1 MKTPLVLGFLGWMLI
16 GSFSFALSADAPSK
30 LEDYRTTP
38 NPVRLFLDQW
48 TPYSPPPSEYTLG
61 FIRTA
66 DHETAKV
73 MLREAILIGLEN
85 NPGIVVDRLE
95 LPKAAA
101 AVVQEQSIFDPS
113 LNLEF
118 NQNFANNPSGRR
130 QTQSFSVTT
139 INRNRNVKLSLTK
152 RLLTGAQLEI
162 SMFGNRFVSN
172 SVSQV
177 LKPEFQTK
185 LGFTFTQPLLRDFGL
200 SVTTIRIRVAEG
212 QNEISALDYQ
222 TKLAQL
228 IQQITEA
235 YWAVIFAE
243 KNLEVQKN
251 GVQLADTL
259 LEAAKVRLEV
269 GLVAPVAVTEA
280 AAEKARREELVVT
293 AENQLDVARE
303 TLRLI
308 LNLNPEDKFLPRK
321 IEPIQSPSVE
331 PPIIDRPRIME
342 HALRKRFEIQAANLD
357 VNNRHLE
364 SRLAE
369 NQLLPRLDFKAGA
382 NLIGIS
388 GREASGKGQNEFKGG
403 FADGVDRLFSGEFS
417 DNSFGI
423 VLQIPLGNAVA
434 KSNYSRA
441 RIEQDQAVA
450 HRRELVRQITLEVS
464 TEIGNVT
471 SNFKRI
477 QTTRLS
483 RELAQENLRIQEA
496 RHQAGLISQT
506 DLIDFQTRLVEAE
519 GAELRAVTDYNNSL
533 SKLRLVEGTLLD
545 HYNVKIEGPGQE
557 PQPWWAKF

>member
-1 MKTPLVLGFLGWMLI
+1 MGFLGWLWVS
-16 GSFSFALSADAPSK
+16 SFSLAFGADVPLK
-30 LEDYRTTP
+30 PDDYRTTP
-38 NPVRLFLDQW
+38 NPLRLFLDQW
-48 TPYSPPPSEYTLG
+48 IPHSPPPSKYTLE

-66 DHETAKV
+66 DDETAKV
-73 MLREAILIGLEN
+73 MLREAILIGLAN
-85 NPGIVVDRLE
+85 NPGIVIDRLE
-95 LPKAAA
+95 MPKAAA
-101 AVVQEQSIFDPS
+101 TVLQEQAVFDPS

-118 NQNFANNPSGRR
+118 NQDFVNDPSGRR

-139 INRNRNVKLSLTK
+139 INRNRNVKLSVTK
-152 RLLTGAQLEI
+152 RLLTGAQLEL
-162 SMFGNRFVSN
+162 SLFGNRFVSN

-177 LKPEFQTK
+177 LKPEFQTS

-200 SVTTIRIRVAEG
+200 SITTIRIKVAEG
-212 QNEISALDYQ
+212 QNEISFLNYQ
-222 TKLAQL
+222 TKLTQL

-235 YWAVIFAE
+235 YWGVVFAK
-243 KNLEVQKN
+243 KNLEVQKK

-280 AAEKARREELVVT
+280 SAEKARREELVVM
-293 AENQLDVARE
+293 AENQLAIARE

-308 LNLNPEDKFLPRK
+308 LNLNPQDKLLPGK
-321 IEPIQSPSVE
+321 IEPVESPSLE
-331 PPIIDRPRIME
+331 PPVIDRTGIME
-342 HALRKRFEIQAANLD
+342 HGLRKRYEVLSANLD
-357 VNNRHLE
+357 VKNKSLQ

-382 NLIGIS
+382 HLLGIS
-388 GREASGKGQNEFKGG
+388 GRESSGKGMNDFKGG
-403 FADGVDRLFSGEFS
+403 FADGVDRLFGGEFS

-423 VLQIPLGNAVA
+423 VLQIPLGNAAA

-450 HRRELVRQITLEVS
+450 RRHDLVRQITLEVS

-496 RHQAGLISQT
+496 RYQAGLLSQT

-519 GAELRAVTDYNNSL
+519 GAEIKAITDYNNSL

-545 HYNVKIEGPGQE
+545 HYNVKFEQPGQDPE
-557 PQPWWAKF
+557 PWWAKF

>member
-1 MKTPLVLGFLGWMLI
+1 MKHLSFLGFLGCLLVGSYSI
-16 GSFSFALSADAPSK
+16 GFGADAPSK
-30 LEDYRTTP
+30 ANDYRTIP

-48 TPYSPPPSEYTLG
+48 VPYSPPSSKYTLQ

-66 DHETAKV
+66 DNGTAKV
-73 MLREAILIGLEN
+73 MLREAILIGLAN
-85 NPGIVVDRLE
+85 NPGIAVDRLE
-95 LPKAAA
+95 MPKAAA
-101 AVVQEQSIFDPS
+101 AILQEQSIFDPS
-113 LNLEF
+113 LNVEF
-118 NQNFANNPSGRR
+118 NQDFVNDPSGRR

-152 RLLTGAQLEI
+152 RLVTGAQFEFAL
-162 SMFGNRFVSN
+162 FGNRFVSN

-177 LKPEFQTK
+177 LKPEFQTS

-200 SVTTIRIRVAEG
+200 SITNIRIKVAEG
-212 QNEISALDYQ
+212 QNEITFLNYQ

-235 YWAVIFAE
+235 YWGVVFAE
-243 KNLEVQKN
+243 KNLEVQKK

-280 AAEKARREELVVT
+280 SAEKARREELVVT
-293 AENQLDVARE
+293 AENQLAIARE

-321 IEPIQSPSVE
+321 IDPVQSPSVE
-331 PPIIDRPRIME
+331 PPVIDRPGIME
-342 HALRKRFEIQAANLD
+342 HALRKRFEIQATNIE
-357 VNNRHLE
+357 VKNKSLE

-369 NQLLPRLDFKAGA
+369 NQLLPRLDFKGGA
-382 NLIGIS
+382 HLLGIS
-388 GREASGKGQNEFKGG
+388 GRQATGKGTNDFKGG
-403 FADGVDRLFSGEFS
+403 FAEGVDRLFSGEFS
-417 DNSFGI
+417 DNSFGV
-423 VLQIPLGNAVA
+423 VLQIPLGNAAA

-450 HRRELVRQITLEVS
+450 RRRDLVRQITLEVS

-483 RELAQENLRIQEA
+483 RELAAENLRIQEA
-496 RHQAGLISQT
+496 RYEAGLLAQT
-506 DLIDFQTRLVEAE
+506 DLIEFQTRLIEAE

-533 SKLRLVEGTLLD
+533 SRLRLVEGTLLD
-545 HYNVKIEGPGQE
+545 HYNVKVEQPGQGPE
-557 PQPWWAKF
+557 PWWAKF